1 MVHIEVL
8 EFNQKKGA
16 EMAGYLIAELNVT
29 DQELFAEFA
38 TKIVELVK
46 DYDGRYLVRGGDTE
60 VIEGDWDPQRV
71 VVIEF
76 DSYARV
82 QEVVRSAEYKEL
94 AEIRS
99 KSSTSSTIIVDG
111 V

>member
-1 MVHIEVL
+1 
-8 EFNQKKGA
+8 
-16 EMAGYLIAELNVT
+16 MAGYLIAELNVT
-29 DQELFAEFA
+29 DQGLFAEFA

-46 DYDGRYLVRGGDTE
+46 AYDGRYLVRGGDTE
-60 VIEGDWDPQRV
+60 VIEGDWSPQRV

-76 DSYARV
+76 DSYERV
-82 QEVVRSAEYKEL
+82 QEFVHSQEYKEL

-99 KSSTSSTIIVDG
+99 NSSTSSTIVVDG

>member
-1 MVHIEVL
+1 
-8 EFNQKKGA
+8 
-16 EMAGYLIAELNVT
+16 MAGYLIAELNVT

-46 DYDGRYLVRGGDTE
+46 DYDGRYLVRGGETE
-60 VIEGDWDPQRV
+60 VIEGDWSPQRV

-76 DSYARV
+76 DSYERV
-82 QEVVRSAEYKEL
+82 QEVRPFSRNTKNSPRSG
-94 AEIRS
+94 RN
-99 KSSTSSTIIVDG
+99 SSTSSTIIVDG